1 MLDPRKSVDLK
12 NWAANAANGI
22 LMAQGS
28 NRTVSSNFI
37 TESKLR
43 KDTLL
48 ANQPSFPI
56 SFVAT
61 GQTPNASEILLAQ
74 NDAFLATS
82 IRLSVKKLT
91 ATPTDI
97 LHVQAREYTYPNIF
111 VFDGAAEV
119 LAIFGL
125 WNAKLSITQNSS
137 VRFPKLWTGDLLF
150 APEQQYGDIT
160 AAFTGPTYGRK
171 IGDSKQSPNFG
182 FFEIEPVLF
191 TGTDQTTMLL
201 NYGAALNIVEA
212 AEYNYFTITL
222 GGFLISGQ

>member
-12 NWAANAANGI
+12 NWAAAAASRIAGREIN
-22 LMAQGS
+22 
-28 NRTVSSNFI
+28 SNFI

-43 KDTLL
+43 RDTAL
-48 ANQPSFPI
+48 AAVPNYNI
-56 SFVAT
+56 SFVAQ
-61 GQTPNASEILLAQ
+61 GVVPNASEMLLAQ

-82 IRLSVKKLT
+82 IRLSIKKLT
-91 ATPTDI
+91 AAATDI
-97 LHVQAREYTYPNIF
+97 LHVQAREFTYPNYF
-111 VFDGAAEV
+111 VFDGASEV
-119 LAIFGL
+119 LAIPGI

-171 IGDSKQSPNFG
+171 IGDGKGSPNFG

-191 TGTDQTTMLL
+191 TGTDQTTMNL
-201 NYGAALNIVEA
+201 NLGAALTLTEA
-212 AEYNYFTITL
+212 AEFNFFTITL

>member
-1 MLDPRKSVDLK
+1 MIDPQKSVALK
-12 NWAANAANGI
+12 NWAAAA
-22 LMAQGS
+22 AS
-28 NRTVSSNFI
+28 NIAGKPINPNYI

-43 KDTLL
+43 RDTLL
-48 ANQPSFPI
+48 ANQPSFTI

-61 GQTPNASEILLAQ
+61 GVVPNASEILLAQ

-91 ATPTDI
+91 ATPTDA
-97 LHVQAREYTYPNIF
+97 LHVQAREYTYPNVF
-111 VFDGAAEV
+111 VFDGASEV
-119 LAIFGL
+119 LGIFGL
-125 WNAKLSITQNSS
+125 WNAKLSITQNSQ
-137 VRFPKLWTGDLLF
+137 VRFPKIWTGDLLF
-150 APEQQYGDIT
+150 APQQQFGDIT

-201 NYGAALNIVEA
+201 NFGAAINITEA
-212 AEYNYFTITL
+212 AEFNFFTITL